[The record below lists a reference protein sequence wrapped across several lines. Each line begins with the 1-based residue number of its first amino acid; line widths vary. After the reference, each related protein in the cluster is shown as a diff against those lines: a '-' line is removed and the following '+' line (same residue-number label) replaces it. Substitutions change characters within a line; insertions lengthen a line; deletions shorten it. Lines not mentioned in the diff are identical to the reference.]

1 MPLTGYFDTNRNSLP
16 VGPPEGQA
24 DSAYWKWDPYTQQ
37 FQPTQAYMDLQQN
50 GDPSQGTD
58 VYYGLNGAN
67 GLSGPSEHLDPSSTP
82 VTSFLTAGSN
92 YADTNGMKS
101 TNDPTKIA
109 ELQNDAR
116 VRGNQ
121 GLLKVAALV
130 GGGAAAGYSPWSVG
144 GGNGLSYGTGTASS
158 GYSSFGSVAP
168 EAAGETTAGSLTAGA
183 ETLGNG
189 LAAHPFLSG
198 LNALAGGSGGSM
210 GITDWLNLG
219 NTVLG
224 AAAANRAGN
233 IQSGATDA
241 ANAEIRREFDINQG
255 NAAPYQAAGV
265 KALGNLADP
274 NASFQASPDY
284 AFRRSEGQRD
294 IGNSFAARGGAFSG
308 NALKALDQYNSSL
321 ASGEFGN
328 WWNRQAGLAGVGQT
342 ANGQIGVLG
351 QNASNNI
358 AGNTIAGGDARASG
372 LLNTAGVLA
381 GGARNGIGNY
391 LYRTAPYQPYGGY
404 GGYSPYQ
411 GYGG

>member
-1 MPLTGYFDTNRNSLP
+1 MPNALTGYYPPDLANQNALAGYDVSNYGAAPQADYQKILADPSLMRSSGDALAYVIQAMGAGDTQAAQQLMQQHGVTQDQVNQQLASTPGRNSGGLVGNALNRIVRP
-16 VGPPEGQA
+16 VGE
-24 DSAYWKWDPYTQQ
+24 YVT
-37 FQPTQAYMDLQQN
+37 
-50 GDPSQGTD
+50 
-58 VYYGLNGAN
+58 
-67 GLSGPSEHLDPSSTP
+67 EHP
-82 VTSFLTAGSN
+82 
-92 YADTNGMKS
+92 
-101 TNDPTKIA
+101 
-109 ELQNDAR
+109 
-116 VRGNQ
+116 
-121 GLLKVAALV
+121 AALFAAPFIAAGALGAFGGSLGAAG
-130 GGGAAAGYSPWSVG
+130 GGGAT
-144 GGNGLSYGTGTASS
+144 SYGSGLASAS
-158 GYSSFGSVAP
+158 DAAYGSVAGDA
-168 EAAGETTAGSLTAGA
+168 AAGESVAGSLTAGA

-274 NASFQASPDY
+274 NANFQASPDY

-404 GGYSPYQ
+404 SPYQ